1 MKERFYNE
9 LKKLGI
15 TEKELK
21 EVIEKDVYNQ
31 FRLNE
36 FYDDCHFFIVDEVA
50 FGKFAF
56 QLEKECMFTFSEN
69 DNGAYFIEKFE
80 DLLTSDFYRQ
90 FGERES
96 EQIQR
101 SEYFT
106 KLGKNRYL
114 IVKDS

>member
-9 LKKLGI
+9 LRKLGV

-31 FRLNE
+31 FRLEE
-36 FYDDCHFFIVDEVA
+36 FYDDCQFLIVDEVT

-56 QLEKECMFTFSEN
+56 QLEKESLVSGN
-69 DNGAYFIEKFE
+69 DNGEYFIEKIE
-80 DLLTSDFYRQ
+80 DLLTSDFYRR
-90 FGERES
+90 FGEREN

-114 IVKDS
+114 IVKVS

>member
-21 EVIEKDVYNQ
+21 EVMEEDVYSQ
-31 FRLNE
+31 FRLDE
-36 FYDDCHFFIVDEVA
+36 FYNDCQFLIVDEVA

-56 QLEKECMFTFSEN
+56 QLEKECLVSEN
-69 DNGAYFIEKFE
+69 DNGEYFIEKFE

-90 FGERES
+90 FGERVS
-96 EQIQR
+96 ERIQR

-106 KLGKNRYL
+106 KLGRNRYL
-114 IVKDS
+114 IVKVS